1 MSNNINNNHESVENI
16 FNAFLMGG
24 KMNTASKQERAK
36 IVDTFIEQAKSCFVD
51 TENTVKY
58 LNVLMERT
66 RLRYGFTADEF
77 AACWDTAALPLTTR
91 HSCNQMQ
98 ILEL

>member
-36 IVDTFIEQAKSCFVD
+36 IVDTFMEQAKSCFVD
-51 TENTVKY
+51 TEKDRKSV
-58 LNVLMERT
+58 V
-66 RLRYGFTADEF
+66 
-77 AACWDTAALPLTTR
+77 
-91 HSCNQMQ
+91 
-98 ILEL
+98 